1 MPKLV
6 NWLEAR
12 EALKKGKCVY
22 RQAWNF
28 AKLTEYIPTSE
39 DVFETIIVDWQGMR
53 GSWVPCVADLTN
65 DDWIIEE

>member
-12 EALKKGKCVY
+12 EALKKGKRVY

-28 AKLTEYIPTSE
+28 AKLTEYIPTSK
-39 DVFETIIVDWQGMR
+39 DMFETIMVDWRGMQ
-53 GSWVPCVADLTN
+53 GSWVPCVADFMN